1 MCCLVISINNGP
13 TCNIETVTNTKVGKG
28 KGIGKGRLPIGQ
40 YHAELLLMGCMAWFD
55 NKRRHF
61 LTWVKNLLK

>member
-1 MCCLVISINNGP
+1 MSATFLE
-13 TCNIETVTNTKVGKG
+13 TNIYLYKVRKG
-28 KGIGKGRLPIGQ
+28 KGMGKGRLPIGQ